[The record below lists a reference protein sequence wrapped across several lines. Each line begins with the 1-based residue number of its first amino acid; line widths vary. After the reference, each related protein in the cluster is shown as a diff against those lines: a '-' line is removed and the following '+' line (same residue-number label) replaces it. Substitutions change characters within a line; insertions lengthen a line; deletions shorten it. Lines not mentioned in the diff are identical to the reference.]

1 MAKDKNN
8 LLGNVL
14 SNALKQQG
22 DTEDTIKKKIKILE
36 ELKIFIPPLS
46 DNEYDLLKYNIQN
59 EGCRDAL
66 IIWKNDSDYILV
78 DGHNRFKI
86 CNELKI
92 DYRIEIKKFES
103 IFEVKDWMVSNQ
115 LGKRN
120 VTEDAKSYLRGKQY
134 QIEKN
139 RATFKGNQ
147 HTKNENGE
155 TKKTSEKIAEEHKV
169 SAKTIQRDEKYAL
182 ALDYLVGDDMALKW
196 KILNREIIIPK
207 TNVLEITEQPENQLQ
222 KIRIDLYK
230 GKSKEDDLNDFDEN
244 NQKEI
249 FLKEYKSKI
258 SKENNL
264 VPTKIENMQT
274 ELQKAFKLLIKK
286 PEKQLFEDFKKLVQK
301 YENEFFS

>member
-14 SNALKQQG
+14 SGALKQQG
-22 DTEDTIKKKIKILE
+22 DTEDSIKKKIKILE

-46 DNEYDLLKYNIQN
+46 ENEYELLRYNIQN

-66 IIWKNDSDYILV
+66 ILWKNDNDYILV

-86 CNELKI
+86 CNELNI

-139 RATFKGNQ
+139 RASFKGNQ
-147 HTKNENGE
+147 HTKQNNNLE

-182 ALDYLVGDDMALKW
+182 ALDYLVGNDMTLKW
-196 KILNREIIIPK
+196 KILNREIVIPK
-207 TNVLEITEQPENQLQ
+207 TNVLEATEQPEIELQ
-222 KIRIDLYK
+222 KIRTNLYK
-230 GKSKEDDLNDFDEN
+230 EQKNDDFLEKLDNSNKQESSKEER
-244 NQKEI
+244 
-249 FLKEYKSKI
+249 LKIIKTNVI
-258 SKENNL
+258 A
-264 VPTKIENMQT
+264 PTKIENMQS
-274 ELQKAFKLLIKK
+274 ELQKTLKLLMKK
-286 PEKQLFEDFKKLVQK
+286 PDKQLFETFKKLVDK
-301 YENEFFS
+301 YENEIFS